1 MTKRKW
7 KNVKD
12 GPKKLRDG
20 GSERIA
26 NQKPYEEVERR
37 SEKFESYYKAQ
48 RVVPDNEWDTFMQCL
63 KSDLPVTFRF
73 VAGRKDSSVLLQKFR
88 ERFFQTL
95 CESGIEATEATMK
108 ELEWYPD
115 GLAFE
120 LNMDKKSFRRHPK
133 FRQLHK
139 FLVAETAC
147 GILSRQEAVSMIPPL
162 FMDVKPA
169 HYVLDTCAAPGSKTV
184 QILEMLHSDES
195 VPIPSGLV
203 VANDSNNER
212 CYLLVHQALKRS
224 GSPCCVVTNMDAMTM
239 PNTVILNESG
249 DVVNMNFD
257 RILCDVPCSGDGTLR
272 KNINLWKEWNA
283 VQAYGLHKLQLKI
296 ALRCAKLLKVGGLMV
311 YSTCSMNPIEDE
323 AVVATLIAQ
332 SHERLELMPTRHM
345 LPKLIRCDGL
355 FTWKVSDNSG
365 TFYENHGQL
374 PDHFKRKIPNTAFPP
389 DLETAR
395 EMHLER
401 CMRILP
407 HHQNTG
413 GFFVAVLRK
422 VGEAS
427 IPPALRTEAI
437 TTSSEW
443 KSVVKDKE
451 TPRKRKFAGRQEDPF
466 VFIEKSDDTT
476 ASITDFYGMKGGFD
490 HLPLLVRSSDVSKK
504 ANIYLVNN
512 AAKSFITHNED
523 RIKIINAGL
532 RIFGRSSAKAEACTF
547 RLAQEGV
554 HFLFPMITRRVVTIT
569 VPDLTKLLKT
579 NENCLLKELSEDLQS
594 ALLPYGEGSIVFNC
608 LMGELNIIVTGWRG
622 KVSVVLYLDKET
634 KLHYLYLLGEEG
646 EESEPST
653 EGDSSVVPRGCAS
666 IDVENSNENKGENH
680 SSQLRTSRSFPTRCS
695 RCGRSP
701 ELWASVRSVMCCP
714 LAVAALRSKP
724 SPTIRKAGKKLYP
737 FRLPK
742 GMASTKE
749 SQSDSA
755 SCNTDDAV
763 VVPKLGGGRLLQAV
777 VVIDL
782 LLKEEGLSA
791 RQMIW
796 DELQALESLLDIKVQ
811 WIPFEKL
818 GFGETSTLG
827 SFYNADVVVVD
838 VSNSL
843 QQSTLC
849 YHLGVRE
856 SMNQNYNI
864 VLYAF
869 DETFRERAPLHFK
882 IPQNNYRTLLYAL
895 VDGALVA
902 WSCTHVVFG
911 VPWFGNAPTVN
922 GGSQGKRSFRS
933 QIKQMLNEVQIDA
946 SKHSKEK
953 FLADL
958 QIARQNYRG
967 EKFNTVLNQLR
978 SRLDDPDVL
987 SVDTVVSMLLS
998 YRDVQNYGAM
1008 VSMVEDVESLPQ
1020 AKIFHS
1026 SAVQFHY
1033 AFALNRRNIGDDRNK
1048 ALQVILSMLEK
1059 QENQIPDFLCLA
1071 GRIYKDRLYESK
1083 CQDRESLDEA
1093 IKWYRKG
1100 FEIQP
1105 NEYAGINLATLLV
1118 IAGESFQTCN
1128 ELQQI
1133 AMILSGLLGRKG
1145 SLFNLLD
1152 YWDVATFFEISVLAE
1167 NYINACQAASR
1178 MFELKPPAWFLK
1190 STIGNIKLIKWYR
1203 ESTRSAMDNCTQYQ
1217 HFLFWMEFFVEYTR
1231 TEPVTSDIRF
1241 PVLSM
1246 EPSKVHVP
1254 SYVSVNEANNS
1265 ISLWHVE
1272 DATVKAN
1279 VNQWIFPAESIRAIS
1294 ASKSDERTV
1303 YLYVYLNSD
1312 DFTLIL
1318 PTDFHRQRFLE
1329 LASQVTSTT
1338 EGTKLLGDYTDL
1350 EPISYEFELD
1360 KDGNRTVLGK
1370 GTFGT
1375 VYSGRDFDSQR
1386 MIAIK
1391 ELEVKNPEGVQPL
1404 VEEIQLHSTLKHV
1417 NIVQYLGCEVSE
1429 DQKVFRIFME
1439 LVPGGSLS
1447 LLLRNKWG
1455 PLIDNENSIAYYAR
1469 QILQGLNYLHS
1480 QKIVHRDIKGD
1491 NVLVNT
1497 YSGLCKISDFGTCKR
1512 LAGLN
1517 PDAEGMTGTPQYM
1530 APEVIE
1536 EGLRGYGAPAD
1547 IWSFGCTMIEMAT
1560 GKPPFFEF
1568 GLPEAS
1574 MFKVGMFKVHPPIP
1588 EKLSN
1593 AAKSLILKCFEP
1605 DPSQRPTAAMLIMN
1619 SFFDKCRWRR
1629 YNEQPEVSAFSDA
1642 SRHFGRSIS
1651 YTTSSQ
1657 EEKDESMQISSSLLS
1672 LNEILDERS
1681 PSEKG
1686 VSIPEAPGPSSRAS
1700 FLRKESERR
1709 EILSGIMRESEN
1721 RIIELWLSSIQT
1733 GITGPI
1739 ASEDVLRSL
1748 LVCLRDFIYDKD
1760 VAKLRK
1766 TGERIAELLG
1776 TDATSATQLH
1786 LAFYAFQDVMH
1797 SVLRRHRIRP
1807 HWMFTLDNL
1816 TRSSV
1821 QSIIEAILP
1830 EPKPLSSSDDDDA
1843 NSSYSTVTSVDLS
1856 KKSNYGLHD
1865 GRVLISLLNDLRSEL
1880 ADFFAS
1886 TKRSTIEFRKAV
1898 QSCQALLSA
1907 IASKISSPSNALTH
1921 PMDRAFGKARPGN
1934 VDEELVDWLRRIDID
1949 EHSINILTREEYTL
1963 QNLLEMVTSREELLQ
1978 LGIRGGVSCRIWKH
1992 IVMHR
1997 KKAAHDSCTL
2007 PGT

>member
-1 MTKRKW
+1 MSKE
-7 KNVKD
+7 
-12 GPKKLRDG
+12 
-20 GSERIA
+20 GSR
-26 NQKPYEEVERR
+26 
-37 SEKFESYYKAQ
+37 
-48 RVVPDNEWDTFMQCL
+48 PD
-63 KSDLPVTFRF
+63 S
-73 VAGRKDSSVLLQKFR
+73 VA
-88 ERFFQTL
+88 
-95 CESGIEATEATMK
+95 
-108 ELEWYPD
+108 
-115 GLAFE
+115 
-120 LNMDKKSFRRHPK
+120 
-133 FRQLHK
+133 
-139 FLVAETAC
+139 
-147 GILSRQEAVSMIPPL
+147 
-162 FMDVKPA
+162 
-169 HYVLDTCAAPGSKTV
+169 
-184 QILEMLHSDES
+184 
-195 VPIPSGLV
+195 
-203 VANDSNNER
+203 SNN
-212 CYLLVHQALKRS
+212 
-224 GSPCCVVTNMDAMTM
+224 DD
-239 PNTVILNESG
+239 VI
-249 DVVNMNFD
+249 
-257 RILCDVPCSGDGTLR
+257 
-272 KNINLWKEWNA
+272 
-283 VQAYGLHKLQLKI
+283 
-296 ALRCAKLLKVGGLMV
+296 
-311 YSTCSMNPIEDE
+311 
-323 AVVATLIAQ
+323 
-332 SHERLELMPTRHM
+332 
-345 LPKLIRCDGL
+345 
-355 FTWKVSDNSG
+355 
-365 TFYENHGQL
+365 
-374 PDHFKRKIPNTAFPP
+374 
-389 DLETAR
+389 
-395 EMHLER
+395 
-401 CMRILP
+401 
-407 HHQNTG
+407 
-413 GFFVAVLRK
+413 
-422 VGEAS
+422 
-427 IPPALRTEAI
+427 
-437 TTSSEW
+437 
-443 KSVVKDKE
+443 
-451 TPRKRKFAGRQEDPF
+451 
-466 VFIEKSDDTT
+466 
-476 ASITDFYGMKGGFD
+476 
-490 HLPLLVRSSDVSKK
+490 
-504 ANIYLVNN
+504 
-512 AAKSFITHNED
+512 
-523 RIKIINAGL
+523 
-532 RIFGRSSAKAEACTF
+532 
-547 RLAQEGV
+547 
-554 HFLFPMITRRVVTIT
+554 
-569 VPDLTKLLKT
+569 
-579 NENCLLKELSEDLQS
+579 
-594 ALLPYGEGSIVFNC
+594 
-608 LMGELNIIVTGWRG
+608 
-622 KVSVVLYLDKET
+622 
-634 KLHYLYLLGEEG
+634 
-646 EESEPST
+646 
-653 EGDSSVVPRGCAS
+653 
-666 IDVENSNENKGENH
+666 
-680 SSQLRTSRSFPTRCS
+680 
-695 RCGRSP
+695 
-701 ELWASVRSVMCCP
+701 
-714 LAVAALRSKP
+714 
-724 SPTIRKAGKKLYP
+724 
-737 FRLPK
+737 
-742 GMASTKE
+742 
-749 SQSDSA
+749 
-755 SCNTDDAV
+755 

-782 LLKEEGLSA
+782 SLKEEGPSA

-796 DELQALESLLDIKVQ
+796 DELQALECSLDIRVQ

-869 DETFRERAPLHFK
+869 DETFRERSPLHFK
-882 IPQNNYRTLLYAL
+882 MPQNNYKTLLYAM
-895 VDGALVA
+895 VDGTLVA

-911 VPWFGNAPTVN
+911 IPWFGSPPVAN
-922 GGSQGKRSFRS
+922 GGSQCKTSFRS
-933 QIKQMLNEVQIDA
+933 QIKQLLSEVQIDA

-953 FLADL
+953 FLTDL
-958 QIARQNYRG
+958 QISRQNCSG
-967 EKFNTVLNQLR
+967 EKFNNVLNQLR

-1008 VSMVEDVESLPQ
+1008 VSMVEDLESLPQ
-1020 AKIFHS
+1020 AKIFES

-1033 AFALNRRNIGDDRNK
+1033 AFALNRRNTGDDRSK
-1048 ALQVILSMLEK
+1048 ALQVILGMLEK
-1059 QENQIPDFLCLA
+1059 PENQIPDFLCLA
-1071 GRIYKDRLYESK
+1071 GRIYKDRLCESK
-1083 CQDRESLDEA
+1083 CQDRQSLDEA

-1167 NYINACQAASR
+1167 NYVNACQAASR

-1203 ESTRSAMDNCTQYQ
+1203 ESTRSSLDNCTQYQ
-1217 HFLFWMEFFVEYTR
+1217 HFLFWMDFFVEYTR

-1246 EPSKVHVP
+1246 EPSKVHIP

-1272 DATVKAN
+1272 DATVNAN
-1279 VNQWIFPAESIRAIS
+1279 VHQWIFPAESIRAIS
-1294 ASKSDERTV
+1294 ASKSDERAV

-1360 KDGNRTVLGK
+1360 KDGGRMVLGK

-1375 VYSGRDFDSQR
+1375 VYSGRDLTSQR

-1391 ELEVKNPEGVQPL
+1391 ELEIKNPEGVQPL

-1455 PLIDNENSIAYYAR
+1455 PLLDNENSIAYYSR

-1517 PDAEGMTGTPQYM
+1517 PDAEGITGTPQYM

-1560 GKPPFFEF
+1560 GKPPFFEL

-1593 AAKSLILKCFEP
+1593 ATKSLILKCFEP
-1605 DPSQRPTAAMLIMN
+1605 DPSQRPTAAMLLMN
-1619 SFFDKCRWRR
+1619 SFFDKCRLRR
-1629 YNEQPEVSAFSDA
+1629 YNEQPDVSAFGDA
-1642 SRHFGRSIS
+1642 SRHFMRSIS
-1651 YTTSSQ
+1651 CTATTQ
-1657 EEKDESMQISSSLLS
+1657 EERDESMPISSSLLS
-1672 LNEILDERS
+1672 LNELLDDRPPCDRNAS
-1681 PSEKG
+1681 VPDT
-1686 VSIPEAPGPSSRAS
+1686 PGLTSRAS

-1709 EILSGIMRESEN
+1709 QILSCIMRESEN
-1721 RIIELWLSSIQT
+1721 KIIELWLSSIQT
-1733 GITGPI
+1733 GITGPV
-1739 ASEDVLRSL
+1739 ASEVICKHLTALQVFAVPILRDVLRSL
-1748 LVCLRDFIYDKD
+1748 LACLRDFIQDRD
-1760 VAKLRK
+1760 AAKLRK
-1766 TGERIAELLG
+1766 TGQQIAEVLG
-1776 TDATSATQLH
+1776 TDATSVTQLH

-1821 QSIIEAILP
+1821 QSVMEAILP
-1830 EPKPLSSSDDDDA
+1830 EPKPVSSSDDDQA
-1843 NSSYSTVTSVDLS
+1843 SSSYSTVTSVDLS
-1856 KKSNYGLHD
+1856 KKSNYGIHD
-1865 GRVLISLLNDLRSEL
+1865 GRVLINLLTDLRTEL
-1880 ADFFAS
+1880 AEFFAL
-1886 TKRSTIEFRKAV
+1886 TKRSNAEFRKAM

-1907 IASKISSPSNALTH
+1907 ITSRISYKPNSLT
-1921 PMDRAFGKARPGN
+1921 DAIDKTLARTTAD
-1934 VDEELVDWLRRIDID
+1934 VDEELVEWLRSIEVD
-1949 EHSINILTREEYTL
+1949 EHSIGILLREEYTL
-1963 QNLLEMVTSREELLQ
+1963 QNLLEMVASREEFLQ

-1992 IVMHR
+1992 IVEHR
-1997 KKAAHDSCTL
+1997 KKAVVENSAPSKT
-2007 PGT
+2007 